1 MTPARIVAEL
11 LEVEPD
17 EIRPKDYLRQIPK
30 REEEYWAFARSE
42 AAHPETTHRHDQLI
56 ANPTITD
63 YDEEGDWTP
72 ELGVIVYRDGTV
84 TNRWSDGTAEYQP
97 TWCRPLTNWTN
108 CIHLTRETWSSCGSA
123 CIPMKPENFLAGHR
137 KTGNVS

>member
-42 AAHPETTHRHDQLI
+42 AAHPETTHRHDELI
-56 ANPTITD
+56 ANPTVTD

-84 TNRWSDGTAEYQP
+84 TNRWSDGTAGVPANVVQAADELDELYSP
-97 TWCRPLTNWTN
+97 YAGDMAFMWKRVYTN
-108 CIHLTRETWSSCGSA
+108 ETGEFLGWA
-123 CIPMKPENFLAGHR
+123 PENWER
-137 KTGNVS
+137 